1 MLVWLPGP
9 SPGLTSNTAMP
20 YPADV
25 SLRADQ
31 TASSAASAAGRW
43 KTPGVEVAAG
53 RLARVNTFARGVAP
67 GAWYSPSQAL
77 VPPQP
82 RVRYTVPW
90 LVSKAPLS
98 VVVTGCGRRVLTTAP
113 VVAPVP
119 ALTSMPALA
128 SAPRQGKVRS

>member
-1 MLVWLPGP
+1 
-9 SPGLTSNTAMP
+9 MP

-67 GAWYSPSQAL
+67 AASYSPRQAL

-90 LVSKAPLS
+90 LGSKVPAS
-98 VVVTGCGRRVLTTAP
+98 VVVTGCGRRVLTTAL

-119 ALTSMPALA
+119 ASTSVPALMWVPALA
-128 SAPRQGKVRS
+128 SVPRQGKVRS